1 MLHPQSLFPSPR
13 LALNDALRQEM
24 VMPVEVRLSIAGK
37 NPIQLRAEHKIHWKL
52 DEKDRRFIQLW
63 ETQLK
68 DRNTRRVSFR
78 EYQQAMLVSL
88 SKRER

>member
-1 MLHPQSLFPSPR
+1 
-13 LALNDALRQEM
+13 
-24 VMPVEVRLSIAGK
+24 MPVEVRLSIAGEI
-37 NPIQLRAEHKIHWKL
+37 PIQLRAEHRITWEL
-52 DEKDRRFIQLW
+52 GAKDRRFIQLW
-63 ETQLK
+63 EKQLK